1 MNSFSLDS
9 VMLLARSRSV
19 PPFQPRKLSTGVCL
33 AMALLGGSL
42 SLPAQAETPAAS
54 QVAPSIPAGSLE
66 QALST
71 FAERAGITL
80 SYSPEL
86 VRGLSSPG
94 LQGGESLENGLAK
107 LLGGSGLVAQKT
119 DSGYVVLP
127 APSDSS
133 YQLAPTSVDARAER
147 SAFDPADGYFASNA
161 STATKTDRSIL
172 ETAQSI
178 SVVTAEQIAD
188 RKVDRVEDAVAYS
201 AGVRVGSSGLDPR
214 FDQINIRGFETTMSA
229 DFLDGLRQPYNG
241 WLSIFGAEAYT
252 LERIEVLKG
261 PASVLYGQIS
271 PGGMVNR
278 VSKRPSLLA
287 KNEVEIQGGNNDH
300 RQGQF
305 DVGGQLDEDG
315 DVLFR
320 TVGVY
325 RDAEYDIEQLNNDV
339 RLLAPSLSWQIDP
352 DTSLTLLAQYQERET
367 AASPMLYQ
375 DGDHLT
381 DFWQGDEY
389 FDKLE
394 QRQWTFGY
402 EFEHI
407 FNDTFTL
414 QQNLRYGQIDTT
426 NQYLQPDGTITN
438 GVMDRYA
445 VGVYE
450 DMDSVSSDTR
460 LVSRFAT
467 GALQHTLL
475 TGWDYSWYDG
485 SVQYAW
491 GPAPSIDMNAPD
503 YHQPVSK
510 PSDLLADQDNLTQ
523 RSGIYLQDQVELDR
537 WRLSAGLR
545 RDWVHARSNDKLYGA
560 DSKTNDSATT
570 YQLGALYLFDNGLAP
585 YASYAESFLPQSGTN
600 ADGPL
605 KPTEGQ
611 QYEIGLKYQPPGSS
625 AMFTASLYHLTQQNV
640 STRDPYDPLNTV
652 QTGEQV
658 SKGLELEAVADLSE
672 RLHLTA
678 SYSYNAPEITKS
690 NDGDEGNDPKDVPR
704 HLASLWL
711 DYQLPFGLGFGA
723 GARYTGSVYGDDA
736 NTTKSEDYTLFDA
749 GVHYDFGGDMDG
761 VRLAVNARNLTDKQY
776 INCQDGYCYR
786 GEARSVVTSLSYR
799 W

>member
-1 MNSFSLDS
+1 MRSASSASFQFRPRSLP
-9 VMLLARSRSV
+9 VAI
-19 PPFQPRKLSTGVCL
+19 CL
-33 AMALLGGSL
+33 ALTLNAGLAA
-42 SLPAQAETPAAS
+42 LPAQAATPAQAA
-54 QVAPSIPAGSLE
+54 VAPSIAAGPLG

-80 SYSPEL
+80 SYSPDQ
-86 VRGLSSPG
+86 VRDLSSPG
-94 LQGGESLENGLAK
+94 LAGGGSVEDGLAA
-107 LLGGSGLVAQKT
+107 LLAGSGLVAHKT
-119 DSGYVVLP
+119 PTGYVVLP
-127 APSDSS
+127 SKSGSS
-133 YQLAPTSVDARAER
+133 LQLDDTDIEASATQ
-147 SAFDPADGYFASNA
+147 SAFEPANGYFASNA
-161 STATKTDRSIL
+161 SSATKTDRPIL

-188 RKVDRVEDAVAYS
+188 RNVDRVQDAVAYS

-214 FDQINIRGFETTMSA
+214 FDTISVRGFDTTMSA

-241 WLSIFGAEAYT
+241 WLSIYGTEAYT

-261 PASVLYGQIS
+261 PSSVLYGQIS

-287 KNEVEIQGGNNDH
+287 KNQVEIQGGNYDH
-300 RQGQF
+300 QQGQF
-305 DVGGQLDEDG
+305 DVGGKLDDDG
-315 DVLFR
+315 NVLFR

-325 RDAEYDIEQLNNDV
+325 RDAENYIEQLNNDV
-339 RLLAPSLSWQIDP
+339 RLIAPSLSWQIDP

-394 QRQWTFGY
+394 QRQWTVGY
-402 EFEHI
+402 EFEHA
-407 FNDTFTL
+407 FNDTFSL

-426 NQYLQPDGTITN
+426 NQYLQPDGNISN

-450 DMDSVSSDTR
+450 NMDSVTTDTR

-475 TGWDYSWYDG
+475 SGVD
-485 SVQYAW
+485 YAW
-491 GPAPSIDMNAPD
+491 FDSSVLYAMGPAPSIDMNAPD

-510 PSDLLADQDNLTQ
+510 PTDPLADQDGLTQ
-523 RSGIYLQDQVELDR
+523 RTGAYLQDQIELNR

-545 RDWVHARSNDKLYGA
+545 RDWVHVRNDDNLSGIN
-560 DSKTNDSATT
+560 SKTNDSATT

-600 ADGPL
+600 AGGAL
-605 KPTEGQ
+605 KPTEGK
-611 QYEIGLKYQPPGSS
+611 QYEVGLKYQPPGSS
-625 AMFTASLYHLTQQNV
+625 ALFTASLYHLTQENV
-640 STRDPYDPLNTV
+640 TTRDPYDPLNTV

-658 SKGLELEAVADLSE
+658 SRGLELEAVADLSE
-672 RLHLTA
+672 RMHLTA
-678 SYSYNAPEITKS
+678 SYTYNDPEITKS

-711 DYQLPFGLGFGA
+711 DYNLPFGLGFGA

-736 NTTKSEDYTLFDA
+736 NSMKNEDYTLFDA
-749 GVHYDFGGDMDG
+749 GVHYDFAGGLDG

-786 GEARSVVTSLSYR
+786 GEARSVVTSLSYS

>member
-1 MNSFSLDS
+1 MRSASFAPL
-9 VMLLARSRSV
+9 
-19 PPFQPRKLSTGVCL
+19 PFRPR
-33 AMALLGGSL
+33 
-42 SLPAQAETPAAS
+42 SLPAAICLALTLNAGLASLPAHAAEPAPAAA
-54 QVAPSIPAGSLE
+54 APSIPAGPLG

-80 SYSPEL
+80 SYSPDQ
-86 VRGLSSPG
+86 VRDLRSPG
-94 LQGGESLENGLAK
+94 LAGGGSLEDGLTA
-107 LLGGSGLVAQKT
+107 LLAGSGLVAHKT
-119 DSGYVVLP
+119 PTGYVVLP
-127 APSDSS
+127 SKSGSS
-133 YQLAPTSVDARAER
+133 LQLEDTDIEASAER
-147 SAFDPADGYFASNA
+147 SAFEPANGYFASNS
-161 STATKTDRSIL
+161 STATKTDRPIL
-172 ETAQSI
+172 ETAQAI

-188 RKVDRVEDAVAYS
+188 RNVDRVQDAVAYS

-214 FDQINIRGFETTMSA
+214 FDTISVRGFDTTMSA

-241 WLSIFGAEAYT
+241 WLSIYGTEAYT

-287 KNEVEIQGGNNDH
+287 KNQVEIQGGNNDH
-300 RQGQF
+300 QQGQF
-305 DVGGQLDEDG
+305 DVGGKLSEDG
-315 DVLFR
+315 SVLFR

-325 RDAEYDIEQLNNDV
+325 RDAENYIEQLNNDV
-339 RLLAPSLSWQIDP
+339 RLIAPSLSWQIDP

-389 FDKLE
+389 FDKLK
-394 QRQWTFGY
+394 QRQWTAGY
-402 EFEHI
+402 EFEHA

-414 QQNLRYGQIDTT
+414 QQNLRYGQLDTT
-426 NQYLQPDGTITN
+426 NQYLQPDGNISN

-450 DMDSVSSDTR
+450 DMDSVTSDTR

-467 GALQHTLL
+467 GELQHTLL
-475 TGWDYSWYDG
+475 SGWDYSWFDS
-485 SVQYAW
+485 SVLYAT

-510 PSDLLADQDNLTQ
+510 PTSALADQDSLTQ
-523 RSGIYLQDQVELDR
+523 RSGLYLQDQIDLDR
-537 WRLSAGLR
+537 WRLSAGVR
-545 RDWVHARSNDKLYGA
+545 RDWVHVRSNDNLYGA
-560 DSKTNDSATT
+560 DSKTSDSATT

-585 YASYAESFLPQSGTN
+585 YASYAESFLPQSGSN
-600 ADGPL
+600 AGGPL
-605 KPTEGQ
+605 KPTEGK
-611 QYEIGLKYQPPGSS
+611 QYEVGLKYQPPGTS
-625 AMFTASLYHLTQQNV
+625 ALFTASLYHLTQENV
-640 STRDPYDPLNTV
+640 TTRAPYDPLNTV

-658 SKGLELEAVADLSE
+658 SRGLELEAVADLSE

-678 SYSYNAPEITKS
+678 SYSYNDPEITKS

-711 DYQLPFGLGFGA
+711 DYNLPFGLGFGA

-736 NTTKSEDYTLFDA
+736 NSMKNEDYTLFDA
-749 GVHYDFGGDMDG
+749 GVHYDFSGGLDG

-786 GEARSVVTSLSYR
+786 GEARSVVTSLSYS

>member
-1 MNSFSLDS
+1 M
-9 VMLLARSRSV
+9 RSAS
-19 PPFQPRKLSTGVCL
+19 PLPFQLQPRTVPSAICL
-33 AMALLGGSL
+33 ALALLGGTV
-42 SLPAQAETPAAS
+42 SLPVRAESAAAS
-54 QVAPSIPAGSLE
+54 QVAPSIQAGPLE
-66 QALST
+66 QVLSS

-86 VRGLSSPG
+86 VRGLSSRG
-94 LQGGESLENGLAK
+94 LQGGGSLENGLAT
-107 LLGGSGLVAQKT
+107 LLADSGLVAQKT
-119 DSGYVVLP
+119 DSGYVVVP
-127 APSDSS
+127 APNSSS
-133 YQLAPTSVDARAER
+133 YQLAPTSIDAAQQ
-147 SAFDPADGYFASNA
+147 SAFAPVEGYYASNA
-161 STATKTDRSIL
+161 SSATKTDKPIL

-188 RKVDRVEDAVAYS
+188 RNVDRVQDAVAYS

-214 FDQINIRGFETTMSA
+214 FDTISVRGFDTTMSA

-241 WLSIFGAEAYT
+241 WLSIYGTEAYT

-287 KNEVEIQGGNNDH
+287 KNQVEIQGGNNEH
-300 RQGQF
+300 QQGQF
-305 DVGGQLDEDG
+305 DIGGQLDEDG
-315 DVLFR
+315 DVLLR
-320 TVGVY
+320 TVAVY

-339 RLLAPSLSWQIDP
+339 SLIAPSLSWQIDP

-375 DGDHLT
+375 DGDNLT
-381 DFWQGDEY
+381 DFWQGDEH

-394 QRQWTFGY
+394 QRQSTFGY
-402 EFEHI
+402 EFEHA
-407 FNDTFTL
+407 FNDILSL
-414 QQNLRYGQIDTT
+414 QQNLRYGQLDTT

-467 GALQHTLL
+467 GELEHTLL
-475 TGWDYSWYDG
+475 TGWDYAWYDS
-485 SVQYAW
+485 SVLYAW
-491 GPAPSIDMNAPD
+491 GPAPSIDMNAPN

-510 PSDLLADQDNLTQ
+510 PTDPLADQDSQSQ
-523 RSGIYLQDQVELDR
+523 RSGIYLQDQIELDN
-537 WRLSAGLR
+537 WRLSSGLR
-545 RDWVHARSNDKLYGA
+545 RDWVHVRNSDNLSGDN
-560 DSKTNDSATT
+560 SKTSDSATT

-605 KPTEGQ
+605 KPTEGK
-611 QYEIGLKYQPPGSS
+611 QYEVGLKYQPPGTS
-625 AMFTASLYHLTQQNV
+625 AMFTASLYDLTQQNV
-640 STRDPYDPLNTV
+640 STRDPLDPLNTV

-658 SKGLELEAVADLSE
+658 SRGLELEAVADLSE

-678 SYSYNAPEITKS
+678 SYSYNAPEVTKS
-690 NDGDEGNDPKDVPR
+690 NDGNEGKDPKDVPR
-704 HLASLWL
+704 HLAALWL
-711 DYQLPFGLGFGA
+711 DYNLPFGLGFGA
-723 GARYTGSVYGDDA
+723 GARYTGSVYGDDM
-736 NTTKSEDYTLFDA
+736 NTAKSEDYTLFDA
-749 GVHYDFGGDMDG
+749 GVHYDFSNDMDG
-761 VRLAVNARNLTDKQY
+761 ARLAINARNLTDKQY

-786 GEARSVVTSLSYR
+786 GEARSLITSLSYS

>member
-1 MNSFSLDS
+1 MDT
-9 VMLLARSRSV
+9 VMRSARFL
-19 PPFQPRKLSTGVCL
+19 PFHLQPRTLPGAVCL
-33 AMALLGGSL
+33 ALALISGTASL
-42 SLPAQAETPAAS
+42 AVQAAS
-54 QVAPSIPAGSLE
+54 PASVTAAPSIPAGPME
-66 QALST
+66 QALSL

-80 SYSPEL
+80 SYSPLE
-86 VRGLSSPG
+86 VSGLSSRG
-94 LQGGESLENGLAK
+94 LVGGGSLEEGLAA
-107 LLGGSGLVAQKT
+107 LLAGSGLVADKT
-119 DSGYVVLP
+119 PSGYVVRP
-127 APSDSS
+127 AKADSS
-133 YQLAPTSVDARAER
+133 YQLEPTTIEATTIR
-147 SAFDPADGYFASNA
+147 SAFAPVPGYFAGNA
-161 STATKTDRSIL
+161 SSATKTDKPIL

-178 SVVTAEQIAD
+178 SVVTAEQMAD
-188 RKVDRVEDAVAYS
+188 RNVDRVEDAVAYS

-214 FDQINIRGFETTMSA
+214 FDTISVRGFDTTMSA

-241 WLSIFGAEAYT
+241 WLSIYGTEAYT

-287 KNEVEIQGGNNDH
+287 KNQVEIQAGNHDH
-300 RQGQF
+300 QQGQF

-325 RDAEYDIEQLNNDV
+325 RDAENYIEQLNNDV

-352 DTSLTLLAQYQERET
+352 ATRLTLLAQYQERET

-375 DGDHLT
+375 NGDHLT

-394 QRQWTFGY
+394 QRQWSFGY
-402 EFEHI
+402 EFEHV
-407 FNDTFTL
+407 FNDAFSL
-414 QQNLRYGQIDTT
+414 QQNLRYGQLDTT

-450 DMDSVSSDTR
+450 DMDSVTADTR

-467 GALQHTLL
+467 GELQHTLL
-475 TGWDYSWYDG
+475 SGWDYSWFDS
-485 SVQYAW
+485 SVLYAW

-510 PSDLLADQDNLTQ
+510 PTDPLADQRSLTQ
-523 RSGIYLQDQVELDR
+523 RSGLYLQDQIELDR
-537 WRLSAGLR
+537 WRLSAGVR
-545 RDWVHARSNDKLYGA
+545 RDWVHVRSDDNLTGIN
-560 DSKTNDSATT
+560 SKASDSATT
-570 YQLGALYLFDNGLAP
+570 FQLGALYLFDNGIAP
-585 YASYAESFLPQSGTN
+585 YVSYAESFQPQSGTN
-600 ADGPL
+600 AGGAPF
-605 KPTEGQ
+605 KPTEGR
-611 QYEIGLKYQPPGSS
+611 QYEVGLKYQPPGTR

-640 STRDPYDPLNTV
+640 VTRDVVDPLNSV

-658 SKGLELEAVADLSE
+658 SRGLELEAVADLTD

-678 SYSYNAPEITKS
+678 SYSYNDPEVTKS
-690 NDGDEGNDPKDVPR
+690 NDGNEGKDPKDVPR

-711 DYQLPFGLGFGA
+711 DYKLPFGLGFGA
-723 GARYTGSVYGDDA
+723 GARYTGSVYGDDM
-736 NTTKSEDYTLFDA
+736 NTMKSEDYTLVDA
-749 GVHYDFGGDMDG
+749 GVHYDFGGGLDG
-761 VRLAVNARNLTDKQY
+761 VRLALNARNLFDKQY

-786 GEARSVVTSLSYR
+786 GEARSVVTSLSYN